1 MGRTRQQNL
10 FDVNANPW
18 EGEDSGVYAQVVFDR
33 PLRVVFTYKIP
44 FDLLPKTQ
52 AGKRVLAPFGKGS
65 HRTTGYCVGVTHETP
80 SGTHGGDALKL
91 KSIQAVLDSEPLLSS
106 EMLRLTQ
113 WIADVYRCGWG
124 QVLESVLPRGVKHE
138 AGTRWA
144 LFLIPVAEE
153 ERPATPLTAKQQRA
167 LDALIEFKR
176 PALIKEI
183 GQQARCG
190 PDCVKSLV
198 EKGYAKSL
206 RQRVVSRAPKIEP
219 VLWDKPPELNPYQR
233 SALERIRQRVID
245 HESGTFLLHGVTGS
259 GKTEVYLRAIAEVV
273 ERGREAIVLV
283 PEISLTPQTIERFR
297 RRFDH
302 VAVLHSHLSDVD
314 RRWHWSR
321 IAAGEVNVV
330 VGARSAIF
338 APCKNLGLIV
348 LDEEH
353 ESTFKQE
360 NTPRYHA
367 RDVAIQRGL
376 LEKVPVVLGSA
387 TPSLES
393 YLAAKEKRFEM
404 LSIPERVKDLLLPK
418 VDIIDLKN
426 EYKPGQAMQ
435 AISRPLAHA
444 IDRTVKEKGQ
454 VILLL
459 NRRGFSTALLC
470 PQCGHVEKCKH
481 CDISLTFHKQLD
493 RLLCH
498 GCDAEFSVP
507 ERCPECKLPAIRF
520 SGFGTE
526 RLEEEV
532 RSRFPQYHCARMDS
546 DTMRSAQHYERVLS
560 AFRQGSIDILLGT
573 QMIAKGL
580 DFPNVHLV
588 GVISA
593 DTARNLPDFRAAERT
608 FQLIAQVAG
617 RTGRGETPGRVLVQ
631 TFSADDPSILAA
643 SRHDYLGFAEREL
656 PIRAEY
662 GYPPHQQL
670 VRIIVRSTLE
680 SHAKEA
686 SRLLAS
692 RFRQVLVG
700 RESARVLG
708 PAVAPIPRL
717 KDYHRMHFQIHVPH
731 GFDRQALLDAAL
743 DGVELPGDAEFVVD
757 VDPVSML

>member
-1 MGRTRQQNL
+1 MGRARQQKL
-10 FDVNANPW
+10 FDLNANPW
-18 EGEDSGVYAQVVFDR
+18 EDEDSGVYARVVFDR
-33 PLRVVFTYKIP
+33 PLRTTFSYRVP
-44 FDLLPKTQ
+44 LDLTSRIL
-52 AGKRVLAPFGKGS
+52 AGKRVLAPFGRGS
-65 HRTTGYCVGVTHETP
+65 HRTTGYCVEVTDSP
-80 SGTHGGDALKL
+80 PLGTKSSDSAEF
-91 KSIQAVLDSEPLLSS
+91 KSILAVLDDQPLLTRT
-106 EMLRLTQ
+106 MLELTR
-113 WIADVYRCGWG
+113 WIADYYRCGWG

-138 AGTRWA
+138 SGTRWA
-144 LFLIPVAEE
+144 LFLTPVPAD
-153 ERPATPLTAKQQRA
+153 ERPETPLTAKQQRA
-167 LDALIEFKR
+167 LETLIELNR
-176 PALIKEI
+176 PALVKEI

-190 PDCVKSLV
+190 PDCVKALV
-198 EKGYAKSL
+198 EKGYAKTL
-206 RQRVVSRAPKIEP
+206 RQRVVSRAPRIEP
-219 VLWDKPPELNPYQR
+219 VVWDKPPELNRHQR
-233 SALERIRQRVID
+233 EALARIQERVIAG
-245 HESGTFLLHGVTGS
+245 ESGTFLLHGVTGS
-259 GKTEVYLRAIAEVV
+259 GKTEVYLRAIAEAV

-321 IAAGEVNVV
+321 IAAGEIQVV

-348 LDEEH
+348 IDEEH

-360 NTPRYHA
+360 STPRYHA
-367 RDVAIQRGL
+367 RDVAIQRGV

-393 YLAAKEKRFEM
+393 YFAARQKRHEILA
-404 LSIPERVKDLLLPK
+404 IPERVKDLVLPK
-418 VDIIDLKN
+418 VDIVDLKN
-426 EYKPGQAMQ
+426 EYKPGQSMQ

-444 IDRTVKEKGQ
+444 IDRTVKDKGQ

-470 PQCGHVEKCKH
+470 PQCGHVEKCDH
-481 CDISLTFHKQLD
+481 CDISLTFHKHLD

-507 ERCPECKLPAIRF
+507 PHCPKCKLPAIRF

-532 RSRFPQYHCARMDS
+532 RARFPQYSCARMDS

-560 AFRQGSIDILLGT
+560 AFRQGTIDILLGT

-593 DTARNLPDFRAAERT
+593 DTARNLPDFRASERT

-631 TFSADDPSILAA
+631 TFSADDPAILAA
-643 SRHDYLGFAEREL
+643 SRHDYLEFADREL
-656 PIRAEY
+656 PIREEY
-662 GYPPHQQL
+662 GYPPHQLL
-670 VRIIVRSTLE
+670 VRIIVRSTSE

-686 SRLLAS
+686 SRLLAG
-692 RFRQVLVG
+692 RFRAALVG
-700 RESARVLG
+700 REQARVLG

-717 KDYHRMHFQIHVPH
+717 KDYHRMHFQIHVPRD
-731 GFDRQALLDAAL
+731 FDRQSLLEAAL
-743 DGVELPGDAEFVVD
+743 SDIELPGDAEFVVD